1 MVWLNSLFYPSW
13 WFGDQHKQHYR
24 TNGVASRN
32 MRRFQKLGKWVME
45 VTDLF
50 SSHSWGRSEWRD
62 QRTTAQEA
70 TQNPLSL
77 HTCLILVLVNDVLLL
92 NCEQAAAQ
100 KSDMEDRITTLEKRY
115 VRLQH
120 EVTALNDDN
129 ERLENELAS
138 KESELIQVTSKSDCS
153 QYVVVECLVLQLNL

>member
-1 MVWLNSLFYPSW
+1 M
-13 WFGDQHKQHYR
+13 
-24 TNGVASRN
+24 
-32 MRRFQKLGKWVME
+32 
-45 VTDLF
+45 
-50 SSHSWGRSEWRD
+50 
-62 QRTTAQEA
+62 
-70 TQNPLSL
+70 
-77 HTCLILVLVNDVLLL
+77 LVNDVLLL

-138 KESELIQVTSKSDCS
+138 KESELIQVTSKSDYS
-153 QYVVVECLVLQLNL
+153 QYVVVECLVLQLNLQDL